1 MTSTPAERPGPAT
14 PGPATPG
21 PATPDPARWRAL
33 WVCLAVGFMTMLDVS
48 IVNVALPSIE
58 SQLGAGP
65 AELQLI
71 VAGYTLAFGLVLV
84 PAGRLGDVQGRR
96 RLFVVGL
103 VGFALTSLAAGLA
116 PNDTVLA
123 LARLLQ
129 GASAGVLN
137 PQVVG
142 LIQQMFAG
150 HERGRAF
157 GLFGAVIGVS
167 TAIGPLAGGLIIQ
180 LAGVEHGWRWVFFI
194 NVPIAAVVLPMAL
207 RLLPTGPGRPEH
219 RPVLDGV
226 GLLLIAGTTAAMMA
240 PFVLTS
246 GVDDDP
252 RRWWLLVLA
261 AALLAAVVVWERGFQ
276 ARTGSAVIDE
286 TLVTVP
292 SFRNGA
298 LLGMAYFGG
307 FTSIF
312 LVITL
317 YLQGQAGMSA
327 LQAGLTMM
335 PFAVSSGLS
344 SWLSGRLVAKH
355 GRALVVAGLVL
366 VVGGLALTATLIA
379 TAAPDQSLRHT
390 AVTVGAAI
398 VVAGLGSG
406 LVISPNQTLTLAQVP
421 VARAGV
427 GGSMLQVGQRVGS
440 ALGVSLAVAIFYAAL
455 ARGETGE
462 RAASTALLVAVAL
475 TSTALVVAV
484 IDLVQRRSE
493 SARARGQ
500 ADSGAGGLPTA

>member
-1 MTSTPAERPGPAT
+1 MTETPSRPSA
-14 PGPATPG
+14 A
-21 PATPDPARWRAL
+21 PDPARWRAL

-58 SQLGAGP
+58 TQLGAGP
-65 AELQLI
+65 AQLQLI

-84 PAGRLGDVQGRR
+84 PAGRLGDVVGRR

-116 PNDTVLA
+116 PNDGFLA
-123 LARLLQ
+123 GARLLQ

-142 LIQQMFAG
+142 LIQQMFSG

-157 GLFGAVIGVS
+157 GFFGAVIGVS
-167 TAIGPLAGGLIIQ
+167 TAVGPLAGGLIIQ
-180 LAGVEHGWRWVFFI
+180 LAGAEHGWRWVFFI
-194 NVPIAAVVLPMAL
+194 NVPIAAVVVPMAL
-207 RLLPTGPGRPEH
+207 RLLPHPPERPER
-219 RPVLDGV
+219 RPVLDVV
-226 GLLLIAGTTAAMMA
+226 GLALIALTTAAVMI

-252 RRWWLLVLA
+252 ARWWSLAVAAGLLVA
-261 AALLAAVVVWERGFQ
+261 VWWWEKSFQRRTGAAVV
-276 ARTGSAVIDE
+276 DE
-286 TLVTVP
+286 SLIAVP

-298 LLGMAYFGG
+298 LLGMAYFAG

-312 LVITL
+312 LIITL
-317 YLQGQAGMSA
+317 YLQGQVGMSA
-327 LQAGLTMM
+327 LQAGLTVM
-335 PFAVSSGLS
+335 PFAVVSGAS
-344 SWLSGRLVAKH
+344 AWLSGRLVARH
-355 GRALVVAGLVL
+355 GRALVVTGLVL
-366 VVGGLALTATLIA
+366 VVLGLVATTVLVRTATGGSVLA
-379 TAAPDQSLRHT
+379 TGLVLAPALLL
-390 AVTVGAAI
+390 AGA
-398 VVAGLGSG
+398 GSG

-440 ALGVSLAVAIFYAAL
+440 ALGVSLAVAIYYAGL

-462 RAASTALLVAVAL
+462 QATSRALLVAIAL
-475 TSTALVVAV
+475 TSIALAIAIVDAR
-484 IDLVQRRSE
+484 QRRDGTVRDNLE
-493 SARARGQ
+493 
-500 ADSGAGGLPTA
+500 PTS